1 MGQLS
6 YKNCMLL
13 KSLRVM
19 TLYIYDIPSKC
30 MDFKKLR
37 HTLKGDADSNWSV
50 EIIQLLGCK
59 KKLNEK

>member
-1 MGQLS
+1 
-6 YKNCMLL
+6 
-13 KSLRVM
+13 M